1 MEHFPD
7 SMTNRPSQNSAAQPA
22 LRKKFVPVDA
32 IIRQKVRRRVAARQ
46 FVLARIVNWQKV
58 RFFANSFWKFFF
70 GKQKFSF
77 ALVVAILFLGFF
89 AGMVTV
95 YKTGFLKADT
105 EAEAPVAPGT
115 VAMVLGAATLGPID
129 KVPNDVLFNMPL
141 SQLEGYLN
149 EALKT
154 PEMKEAEIF
163 ALREQ
168 KLKAYLADKHS
179 PFVDIADTVARLK
192 HWKLVLAI
200 SNSESSLG
208 KRCYNSNCS
217 GIGVA
222 PGHPLWRNYAS
233 TREWAQDLDRLLDK
247 RYKDWTLERMNGVY
261 NQPGSKNWLLAAKQV
276 LEELQESQIE

>member
-1 MEHFPD
+1 MDNFPD
-7 SMTNRPSQNSAAQPA
+7 SITNLPLQNSGVKPA
-22 LRKKFVPVDA
+22 SQKRFVPVDA
-32 IIRQKVRRRVAARQ
+32 VIRQKVRRRAAARQ
-46 FVLARIVNWQKV
+46 FVSAGMVNRQKV
-58 RFFANSFWKFFF
+58 RFFISSFWNFFF
-70 GKQKFSF
+70 GRQKFSF
-77 ALVVAILFLGFF
+77 ALVVTILFLGFF

-95 YKTGFLKADT
+95 YKTGFLKADS
-105 EAEAPVAPGT
+105 EAEAPAAPGT

-129 KVPNDVLFNMPL
+129 KVPNDVLFNLPF

-154 PEMKEAEIF
+154 PEMKAAETLV
-163 ALREQ
+163 LREK
-168 KLKAYLADKHS
+168 KLKEYLASKHS
-179 PFVDIADTVARLK
+179 PFVEIVDTVAKLK

-200 SNSESSLG
+200 SNSESTLG
-208 KRCYNSNCS
+208 KRCYGNNCS

-276 LEELQESQIE
+276 LEELQQSQIE